1 MKNTRL
7 TEALQI
13 DYRLRST
20 FFHRKLQELGF
31 LAFKT
36 EIDKLIGISGN
47 FNWDN
52 RDRWGISNL
61 AWQMI
66 VDSDVPPIAVFA
78 HPRVLQEQPRL
89 SAYYRNVAALPQKAV
104 NKLVLTIVSIERGK
118 IPLPA
123 EKALLLCRLYNSH
136 SSLIIEG
143 ASNYTRDDALALMYT
158 SAGAQING
166 SWLNRVGEEAEL
178 VTRKMLVR
186 AAARTGRLVSV
197 ILRDGSTSTVFDDVV
212 EQVPIL
218 SGMRLSNQTSILFSS
233 EPDISLL
240 NASGELV
247 AAIEVKGG
255 KDTAGALERYGA
267 AKKSFEEARRQ
278 KSDAR
283 TIFLASCI
291 TDEVKKRLADDEI
304 VTNSYNLTDIV
315 IDEREREEFVRFV
328 FKLLDIELD

>member
-7 TEALQI
+7 TEAVQI

-20 FFHRKLQELGF
+20 FFHRKLLELGF
-31 LAFKT
+31 LTFNS
-36 EIDKLIGISGN
+36 EIDKLIGISEN
-47 FNWDN
+47 FNWDS
-52 RDRWGISNL
+52 RDHWGISKL
-61 AWQMI
+61 AWQMVI
-66 VDSDVPPIAVFA
+66 DSGVPPIAVFA

-118 IPLPA
+118 VPLSA
-123 EKALLLCRLYNSH
+123 EKALHLCQLYNSH

-166 SWLNRVGEEAEL
+166 SWLNKVGEEAEL

-186 AAARTGRLVSV
+186 AAMNADCLVSV
-197 ILRDGSTSTVFDDVV
+197 ILRDGSTSTILDEVV
-212 EQVPIL
+212 EQAPIL

-247 AAIEVKGG
+247 AVIEVKGG

-278 KSDAR
+278 KSDVR

-291 TDEVKKRLADDEI
+291 TDEVEKRLSDDEV
-304 VTNSYNLTDIV
+304 VTDSYNLTDIV
-315 IDEREREEFVRFV
+315 IDEKEREAFVRFV
-328 FKLLDIELD
+328 FELLDIKLD